1 MTTAPHPPHAL
12 LRPRILVPFVFV
24 TLVWGSTWLVIKDQ
38 IGSVSPS
45 WSVTWRF
52 ALAAV
57 GMIVLALVR
66 RESLRLN
73 RTGHGLA
80 LVVGLF
86 QFVANFQFVYR
97 AEHHLTSGIVAV
109 LFGLL
114 MVPNALLSWAFL
126 KQRPSPRF
134 LAGSAIA
141 LGGIGLLLAHEF
153 RIAPPGGRVG
163 MGIVLTALAILSASI
178 ANVIQASAAAR
189 AQAVVPLLAWA
200 MAYGAVGD
208 AIYALITAGPPQWE
222 PRLGYFAGIA
232 YLALI
237 GSVATFP
244 LYFNLIRELG
254 PGRAAYNGVAVP
266 VVAMGLSTV
275 FEGYRWTLL
284 AAAGGA
290 LALAGLIV
298 ALRARNP
305 SR

>member
-1 MTTAPHPPHAL
+1 VTSEPQPPHAL
-12 LRPRILVPFVFV
+12 LRPRILIPFVFV

-38 IGSVSPS
+38 IGSVPPS

-52 ALAAV
+52 ALAAL

-66 RESLRLN
+66 RESLRLD
-73 RTGHGLA
+73 RSGHRLA

-86 QFVANFQFVYR
+86 QFFANFQFVYR

-109 LFGLL
+109 LFALL

-126 KQRPSPRF
+126 KQRPTPRF

-141 LGGIGLLLAHEF
+141 LVGIGLLLAHEF
-153 RIAPPGGRVG
+153 RIAPPEGKVAL
-163 MGIVLTALAILSASI
+163 GILLTALAILSAST
-178 ANVIQASAAAR
+178 ANVIQASPAAR
-189 AQAVVPLLAWA
+189 KQAVVPLLAWA
-200 MAYGAVGD
+200 MAYGALGD
-208 AIYALITAGPPQWE
+208 AVFALVTAGPPQWE
-222 PRLGYFAGIA
+222 LRPGYFAGIA
-232 YLALI
+232 YLALV

-266 VVAMGLSTV
+266 VVAMGLSTL
-275 FEGYRWTLL
+275 FEGYRWTVL
-284 AAAGGA
+284 AGSGGA

-305 SR
+305 AR

>member
-1 MTTAPHPPHAL
+1 MTPAPHPPHAL
-12 LRPRILVPFVFV
+12 LRPRILLPFLFV

-38 IGSVSPS
+38 IGSVPAS

-57 GMIVLALVR
+57 GMMALALVR
-66 RESLRLN
+66 RESLKLDRA
-73 RTGHGLA
+73 GHRLA
-80 LVVGLF
+80 LIVGVF
-86 QFVANFQFVYR
+86 QFVFNFQFVYR

-109 LFGLL
+109 LFALL

-126 KQRPSPRF
+126 KQRPTPRF
-134 LAGSAIA
+134 LFGSGIA
-141 LGGIGLLLAHEF
+141 LGGIALLLAHEF
-153 RIAPPGGRVG
+153 RIAPPEGSVG
-163 MGIVLTALAILSASI
+163 VGIVLTALGILSAST

-189 AQAVVPLLAWA
+189 SQAVVPLLAWA
-200 MAYGAVGD
+200 MTYGALAD
-208 AIYALITAGPPQWE
+208 AVFALITAGPPQWE

-232 YLALI
+232 YLALV

-266 VVAMGLSTV
+266 VVAMGLSTL

-284 AAAGGA
+284 AAGGGG
-290 LALAGLIV
+290 LALAGLVI

-305 SR
+305 AR